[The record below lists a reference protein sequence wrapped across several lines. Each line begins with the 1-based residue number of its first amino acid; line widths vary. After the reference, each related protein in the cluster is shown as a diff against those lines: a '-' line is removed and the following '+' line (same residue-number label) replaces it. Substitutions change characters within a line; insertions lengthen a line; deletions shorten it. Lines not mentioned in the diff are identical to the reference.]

1 MNAGHTI
8 TKFNLATLK
17 AMLRL
22 YQSGWLRSEKIAN
35 WPSTADTMVNMALA
49 NARLGHCA
57 QAKVKVT
64 KAVSIFKATLG
75 DNHAKTKKWTNFL
88 ASVKL

>member
-1 MNAGHTI
+1 MGAVYYNQELYNKALESHAKALSI
-8 TKFNLATLK
+8 RLATFGEN
-17 AMLRL
+17 
-22 YQSGWLRSEKIAN
+22 SPI
-35 WPSTADTMVNMALA
+35 TADTMVNMALA

-64 KAVSIFKATLG
+64 KAVSIYKATLG